1 MNNSV
6 LTRTGQPLEAPRF
19 VNFLFDDKRS
29 ALLWLIVRVWLGWQ
43 WAESGLGKLR
53 NPDWMSG
60 EALKGFW
67 SYAITIPEQGRPP
80 IAYDWYR
87 SFIESML
94 NSGSYIWFAKLVA
107 VGEIIV
113 GIALIVGLFVGIS
126 AFLAG
131 FMNWNFI
138 MAGAASVNG
147 VFFGLAVFLVM
158 AWKVSG
164 YFGLDYFVLPRLA
177 SLWSTEKKA

>member
-1 MNNSV
+1 MINSV
-6 LTRTGQPLEAPRF
+6 LTRNGQPLEAPRF

-29 ALLWLIVRVWLGWQ
+29 AILWLLVRIWLGWQ
-43 WAESGLGKLR
+43 WVEAGLEKLK

-60 EALKGFW
+60 GALKGFW
-67 SYAITIPEQGRPP
+67 SQAIIIPEQGRPP

-107 VGEIIV
+107 TGEFLI
-113 GIALIVGLFVGIS
+113 GIALIVGLLVGIS

-138 MAGAASVNG
+138 MAGSASVNG
-147 VFFGLAVFLVM
+147 VFFGLAVLLVM
-158 AWKVSG
+158 AWKVAG

-177 SLWSTEKKA
+177 SLWSNEKKD